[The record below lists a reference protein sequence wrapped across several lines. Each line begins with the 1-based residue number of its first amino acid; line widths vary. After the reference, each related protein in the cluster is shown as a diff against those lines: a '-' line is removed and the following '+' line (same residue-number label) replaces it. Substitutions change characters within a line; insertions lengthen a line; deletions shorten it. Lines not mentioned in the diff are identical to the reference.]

1 MAITMGDNLAIQG
14 PKPNVARDII
24 QTVAELKATNPKAY
38 PDLFIASV
46 VETGKAYIY
55 VKNTP
60 EEEEDPV
67 TGKWKE
73 LATSSDAAVLKEEL
87 VANVACGNI
96 KVNDVLPVGMTFTE
110 FVKKQVVAE
119 LAPTVKITSP
129 VADDKEVGEITSSV
143 KVVAYIT
150 KKTFPISKI
159 ECFCNGSKFGEIT
172 SQATSGEVEFD
183 YTRSTD
189 DETLKFE
196 VKATDTAGKSS
207 TASVTITYSYA
218 VFYGAN
224 TGTEYCND
232 NDKVRALEN
241 KQLNVK
247 SGDTITVTAN
257 AGTQNFAVAI
267 PSTKSISSIKFVE
280 SLNME
285 MIDDMVKI
293 ENVLVEGHGGYEA
306 INYRVYQY
314 VAMIPF
320 SQTSHFTVKI
330 G

>member
-1 MAITMGDNLAIQG
+1 MSISLGSNISLHARLPLDERTLVESLDDLRNFPENFLADMAYAFV
-14 PKPNVARDII
+14 K
-24 QTVAELKATNPKAY
+24 ETNKMY
-38 PDLFIASV
+38 IFSRENEVLEDL
-46 VETGKAYIY
+46 
-55 VKNTP
+55 
-60 EEEEDPV
+60 
-67 TGKWKE
+67 GKWREAGKD
-73 LATSSDAAVLKEEL
+73 SSLEEEL

-96 KVNDVLPVGMTFTE
+96 KVNDVLPLGMTFTE

-207 TASVTITYSYA
+207 TAAVTITYSYA

-241 KQLNVK
+241 KKLNVK
-247 SGDTITVTAN
+247 SEDTITVTAN

-293 ENVLVEGHGGYEA
+293 ENVPVEGYGGYEA